1 MLVMVIV
8 VISVMV
14 LVMVVVLLND
24 SCTDKLL
31 KNIAKEVII
40 ALRINV
46 MQKVGSVVV
55 VVIRSNCETPFNFN
69 YTRNIKA
76 NMNCKAYFFLIEVNI
91 IKVIVFCTKL
101 LFG

>member
-8 VISVMV
+8 VIS
-14 LVMVVVLLND
+14 VMVVVLLND

-46 MQKVGSVVV
+46 MQKVDSVVV